1 MLLNLFNVLHLGQEL
16 DVVLLV
22 VLQPLLGK
30 ELFAHVSSLVEL
42 FGSQLHV
49 NKVCFL
55 QYLVHFV
62 HLLALQFVD
71 VSAHLIEEV
80 VDGVPDG
87 VAQVELLA
95 VGDEDPVLNH
105 AVELLV
111 DVLDEVLGCGLQQEN
126 LVVVVSVVRQVA
138 ALLADQLIVNNA
150 ESHVR
155 LLVINTL
162 HLLTGRVAAR
172 SSLLV

>member
-1 MLLNLFNVLHLGQEL
+1 M
-16 DVVLLV
+16 
-22 VLQPLLGK
+22 
-30 ELFAHVSSLVEL
+30 
-42 FGSQLHV
+42 
-49 NKVCFL
+49 
-55 QYLVHFV
+55 
-62 HLLALQFVD
+62 
-71 VSAHLIEEV
+71 SAHLIEEV